1 MKILKLLLL
10 ITLFLNAGS
19 GFQSALKKQSSV
31 LKPEDAFKLSLTKPN
46 EDTVRAKIILA
57 DKIHLNDKSLK
68 AKVIKPEVFN
78 LQIKKISHPHES
90 KGQLV
95 YENEVIFDIPVSDVA
110 KKIKG
115 PYTLE
120 INFDGC
126 SDRGICYPTQ
136 RRKFQ
141 LKTPEPSFF
150 DKIKSLSE
158 SSSSQDIS
166 NALIHENPL
175 FIIILFFLMGIFLAL
190 TPCIFPMI
198 PILSSIIVSQA
209 GKGKP
214 NIAKSFLTS
223 LIYVLSMAITYTIVG
238 VISGLIGSDI
248 QGMMQNPWV
257 LGVFALIFFALAI
270 SLFGYYEIQL
280 PASWQSKLNSASDN
294 AQGKGII
301 GTAIMGFLSAFIIG
315 PCVAP
320 PLAGAI
326 LFISKTGN
334 ALLGGVALF
343 TMSIGMGFPL
353 LLMGL
358 GAGKLMPKPGG
369 WMTRISQIFG
379 VVMLALAIATL
390 DKIALIP
397 DWAIILLWSLL
408 FMGSAI
414 YMGVFDNSKETQGMA
429 KLFKLLGL
437 VFLLYGASLFVGLL
451 SGANSMLHPFEKFTS
466 TQVVSGTKA
475 TSSTPTPIKAHTQK
489 VHNNH
494 SKGYTL
500 DELMKEVKSSKKP
513 VIIDFNKESCTA
525 CRELEQIT
533 FKDPKVKAEMER
545 FKFISVDTQKSEYSK
560 MMKKFNIWGT
570 PNLVFY
576 DSNHKL
582 IEDKTVTGFIEPDKF
597 LAILKE
603 IK

>member
-1 MKILKLLLL
+1 MKILKLLFLV
-10 ITLFLNAGS
+10 TLFLNAS
-19 GFQSALKKQSSV
+19 GFQSALKKQSGLVS
-31 LKPEDAFKLSLTKPN
+31 PNEAFKLSLTKPN
-46 EDTVRAKIILA
+46 EDTLRAKIILA
-57 DKIHLNDKSLK
+57 DKVHLNDNSLK
-68 AKVIKPEVFN
+68 AKVIKPKLLN
-78 LQIKKISHPHES
+78 LHINKISKPHKS
-90 KGQLV
+90 NTGLI
-95 YENEVIFDIPVSDVA
+95 YEKEVIFDIPISQIA
-110 KKIKG
+110 KDIKG
-115 PYTLE
+115 AYTLE

-126 SDRGICYPTQ
+126 SAVGLCYSTQ

-141 LKTPEPSFF
+141 LKTAEPSFF
-150 DKIKSLSE
+150 DKIKNLAE
-158 SSSSQDIS
+158 SSNSKDIS
-166 NALIHENPL
+166 KALIHENPL
-175 FIIILFFLMGIFLAL
+175 FIVFVFFILGLLLAL

-209 GKGKP
+209 GTGKP
-214 NIAKSFLTS
+214 NVAKSFITS
-223 LIYVLSMAITYTIVG
+223 LIYVLSMAITYTTVG

-248 QGMMQNPWV
+248 QGMMQNPWM
-257 LGVFALIFFALAI
+257 LGLFAIIFFALAI

-294 AQGKGII
+294 AQGKGIL

-358 GAGKLMPKPGG
+358 GAGKFMPKPGG

-379 VVMLALAIATL
+379 VIMLGLAIATI

-397 DWAIILLWSLL
+397 DWLIILLWSLL

-414 YMGVFDNSKETQGMA
+414 YMGVFDDSHESKGVT

-437 VFLLYGASLFVGLL
+437 VLLLYGASLFIGLL
-451 SGANSMLHPFEKFTS
+451 SGSNSLLHPFNKFTS
-466 TQVVSGTKA
+466 PQINSSNITQATNSHM
-475 TSSTPTPIKAHTQK
+475 TSSPSEVAI
-489 VHNNH
+489 H

-500 DELMKEVKSSKKP
+500 TELMQEVKNSNKP

-525 CRELEQIT
+525 CRELESIT
-533 FKDPKVKAEMER
+533 FKNPKVIEEMKR
-545 FKFISVDTQKSEYSK
+545 FKFISVNTKKSEYSK
-560 MMKKFNIWGT
+560 MMKKFDIWGT

-576 DSNHKL
+576 DSHHKL
-582 IEDKTVTGFIEPDKF
+582 LKNKTSTGFIEAKK
-597 LAILKE
+597 LLTILKE